1 MRGLHN
7 YSYEARLK
15 YLDLQSFELR
25 RLAVVVDLIWCY
37 TIVFGL
43 VDVDVNDFFVLSSA
57 SHTRGHVYKLYKP
70 YSSGIRSSFF
80 SERIINVW
88 NSLPADP

>member
-1 MRGLHN
+1 MRGLDN

-37 TIVFGL
+37 KIVFGL
-43 VDVDVNDFFVLSSA
+43 VDVDVNDFLS
-57 SHTRGHVYKLYKP
+57 
-70 YSSGIRSSFF
+70 
-80 SERIINVW
+80 
-88 NSLPADP
+88 